1 MKENTSCVPEI
12 YFMYKCKNITSM
24 ILILPFCQKKETKS
38 PEKILSKGDFSG
50 MTEKD
55 DIHPRKLTF

>member
-1 MKENTSCVPEI
+1 MPEI
-12 YFMYKCKNITSM
+12 YFLYKCKNITSM
-24 ILILPFCQKKETKS
+24 ILILPFCQKKETKSS